1 MLAIEL
7 AGLRLLISFHLPEN
21 ENSGTPASQS
31 LICEVAQ
38 KVLPLAESNENS
50 FFEATWAMAA
60 EAFKRAQVDIVVWEV
75 GLGGRLDST
84 NVCEPIG
91 SIVTNVA
98 LTIRRFW
105 VRRDAPSLLKK
116 QRFLDPV
123 DPP

>member
-1 MLAIEL
+1 MRIQ
-7 AGLRLLISFHLPEN
+7 
-21 ENSGTPASQS
+21 GTPASRS

-98 LTIRRFW
+98 LDHQSI
-105 VRRDAPSLLKK
+105 LN
-116 QRFLDPV
+116 QENN
-123 DPP
+123 